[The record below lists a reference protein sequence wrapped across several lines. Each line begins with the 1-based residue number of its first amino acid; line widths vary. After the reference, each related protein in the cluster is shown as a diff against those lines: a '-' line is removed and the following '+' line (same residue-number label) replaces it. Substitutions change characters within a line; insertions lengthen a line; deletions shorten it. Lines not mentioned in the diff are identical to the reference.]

1 MWREC
6 KSQIHNQI
14 KQNCDQMKCLQD
26 IFVVV
31 QSLSDGQLFATPRTA
46 ALLASLSFVISQS
59 LLKLMSVELVMP
71 SNHII
76 LCRPLLLLPS
86 VFASIRVFSNES
98 LFASGDRSVGASASV
113 LVPPMNIQDLFP
125 LGLTGLI
132 SLQSKGLSRVF
143 FSTAIQKH

>member
-14 KQNCDQMKCLQD
+14 KQNCDQMKCLED

-46 ALLASLSFVISQS
+46 ALLASLSFIISQS

>member
-14 KQNCDQMKCLQD
+14 KQNCDQMKCLED

-31 QSLSDGQLFATPRTA
+31 QSLSDGQLFAAPRTA
-46 ALLASLSFVISQS
+46 ALLASLSFIISQS